1 MCLND
6 TFSGF
11 WVDVFTDMSDELYID
26 FDGIKIR
33 IIDETHFE
41 YNKKYYEIIGTVD
54 FSKIYLKMAPI
65 SARKAIYTVTV
76 NCLNAEELDS
86 ILEIKYM
93 DDQIVEY
100 SVITS
105 ILREGSDDF
114 FRTWY
119 LYLDEECT
127 IPFEDTVIT
136 SDITV
141 FATQEAPEGNMDY
154 TA

>member
-1 MCLND
+1 
-6 TFSGF
+6 
-11 WVDVFTDMSDELYID
+11 MSDELYID

-33 IIDETHFE
+33 IIDEKHFE
-41 YNKKYYEIIGTVD
+41 YNQKYYEIIGTVD
-54 FSKIYLKMAPI
+54 FSEIYLKMAPI
-65 SARKAIYTVTV
+65 SARKNIYTVTV
-76 NCLNAEELDS
+76 YYSVEEELDS

-93 DDQIVEY
+93 DDQTVEC

-105 ILREGSDDF
+105 ILREESDEF

-136 SDITV
+136 DNITV
-141 FATQEAPEGNMDY
+141 YATQKAPEGNMDY